1 MYNNNAATMQQRGK
15 KTITTMTAKKGDE
28 TEHGSINVPGDGFS
42 EGLDSEGAMMTKVTE
57 VVLLC
62 VQI

>member
-1 MYNNNAATMQQRGK
+1 M
-15 KTITTMTAKKGDE
+15 TTMTAKKGDE